1 MSDNKTL
8 GKKIIEAAGGAQ
20 NIKSITNCATR
31 LRMYIKDVSK
41 YDEES
46 IKKIDG
52 VMGTSIVGDQ
62 YQVIVGPKAI
72 HLCKAI
78 QDAYGIAGAGKK
90 PEKAKGNI
98 VNRFLET
105 VSGCIAPLVP
115 ALAASGLIKVLL
127 TICSMLNLLPEQ
139 SQTYALLSTAS
150 DAVFYFMPVIL
161 AYTSAKRF
169 QCNEVLAIVIAGV
182 LLHPNFVSMVTQTQE
197 QHMAI
202 HFLGLPVTQTS
213 YNGTVVPII
222 LTVWVMSYIE
232 KFIDKILPEVVVHL
246 FRPLLIVLFMTPI
259 ALIVTGPAGAIFGQ
273 GLAVVLQTI
282 FAKAGWVALALT
294 LLVTSFLCMTGMHL
308 ALIPVAMTSIA
319 EVGYDEFVLVVF
331 LCFTLS
337 QGAAALA
344 VLLKTKNSKL
354 RQLAIPAAISGL
366 FGGTSEPAL
375 YGISVKMKKPL
386 YATIIGS
393 TVAGIYAGIVH
404 LKVFAFGLFS
414 VVGIPGYYSAKYS
427 SNLQHAIITAVLTI
441 GVTMIAVWILGFDDS
456 VYDDYDE
463 ESAEDV
469 DTAPI
474 VLNENVDDSE
484 VVSVTSGKIV
494 KQEDIKDEVFSTGV
508 IAKTVGIVSN
518 DGVCYSPVDGEIASV
533 FQTKHAMAFKSKEG
547 TEVLMHVGIDSVN
560 LEGEGF
566 KVFVEEGDT
575 VKKGQK
581 VLTYDK
587 TVFEKNNIDET
598 TIMAISNTQD
608 YEDIQMLAKGEEIIA
623 GDPIF
628 ATLAK
633 ED

>member
-259 ALIVTGPAGAIFGQ
+259 ALIVTGPA
-273 GLAVVLQTI
+273 
-282 FAKAGWVALALT
+282 
-294 LLVTSFLCMTGMHL
+294 
-308 ALIPVAMTSIA
+308 VAMTSIA

-456 VYDDYDE
+456 VYDE

-508 IAKTVGIVSN
+508 IGKTVGIVSN
-518 DGVCYSPVDGEIASV
+518 DGVCYSPVDGEVASV